1 MFRLLQMSNI
11 NSPHQ
16 IQKIEIEL
24 LKLKEEHRKLD
35 SILSNIENPI
45 LDPLLLRRLKKEKL
59 ILKDRIQ
66 KITSQVTPNI
76 IA

>member
-1 MFRLLQMSNI
+1 MSNI